1 MKFEQEILKKHDDNN
16 WIKICTTDNENFIL
30 KQCDGDTIHEIVLTT
45 DDVNKIKKFINKG

>member
-45 DDVNKIKKFINKG
+45 DDVNKIKK